1 MGVRERR
8 DGSERE
14 KGWEGESEGMATT
27 NLSEVLLL
35 ENSRLFSSLV
45 ATAVPYICNGGHV
58 QLKQVTHVH
67 TSTCMNTTPYLNT
80 HMHAHNT
87 HARTMHTHASAHD
100 NVRSTDNFRLN

>member
-8 DGSERE
+8 DGRERVRE
-14 KGWEGESEGMATT
+14 WLQQTCLKY
-27 NLSEVLLL
+27 LSLL

-100 NVRSTDNFRLN
+100 NVRSTENFRLN